1 MSVIID
7 KNKVILKIP
16 NLSTLKQLD
25 SPLFCLEEFSEVS
38 FIQRKPESKTTSNMA
53 YSNGLF
59 LVSSIFVAVLF
70 TVTVTV
76 DAGGDFSQ
84 LNWAPEATCHGTIAE
99 CIAGREEFDMDT
111 EINRRIL
118 ATTKYI
124 SYGALQRNTVPCS
137 QRGASYYNCRPGAE
151 ANPYNRGCSTIT
163 RCRS

>member
-1 MSVIID
+1 MTVIID
-7 KNKVILKIP
+7 KSKVILKSP
-16 NLSTLKQLD
+16 NLFTLKQLA
-25 SPLFCLEEFSEVS
+25 SQPAILSCGVFRSS

-70 TVTVTV
+70 TVTV

-84 LNWAPEATCHGTIAE
+84 LNWAPEATCHGSIAE
-99 CIAGREEFDMDT
+99 CIAGRDEFDMDT

-118 ATTKYI
+118 ATTNYI